1 MASSAPILLSPK
13 QVARAGLCIGC
24 GSCVAREPAAHVQ
37 LDRFGNYRPAGD
49 PRWLS
54 ARSADLARTCPFSPV
69 ARNEDELAAELFPQ
83 AARAHPLLG
92 RYESAYVGYVEEDRF
107 RDEGSSGG
115 LSSWVLA
122 ELLRSDLVDGV
133 AHVVA
138 ADDPGRDGRF
148 FHYRI
153 SRTEEEI
160 RAGAKSRYYP
170 VELSEVLR
178 TIRSV
183 PGRYAVVG
191 VPCFVKAVQLLRRE
205 DPVVR
210 ERIAFTVGLFC
221 GHMKSARL
229 VESFALQMG
238 VAIEDVQSVDFRLK
252 DAGRPANW
260 YRASLTLR
268 DGRTEQMDWWD
279 LADGD
284 WGSGFFQNS
293 ACNACDDVV
302 GETADISLGDA
313 WVEPYTS
320 DGRGTNVAI
329 VRSPVLARLLENGAA
344 AGRLHLEPAG
354 EELLVETQAAGF
366 RQRREGLSYRLSW
379 RQRGLRP
386 RKRVA
391 PQRSGLSWRRKLIY
405 RMRSLISYWSHRVFW
420 LARLTRR
427 PQLYVGWARAA
438 VSVYHALAYSRGR
451 LGRLIARR
459 TPQPG
464 E

>member
-1 MASSAPILLSPK
+1 MPAGAPMLLSPRE
-13 QVARAGLCIGC
+13 VARAGLCIGC
-24 GSCVAREPAAHVQ
+24 GSCVAQAPAAHVE

-49 PRWLS
+49 RRWLS
-54 ARSADLARTCPFSPV
+54 SRSAALARTCPFSP
-69 ARNEDELAAELFPQ
+69 AAPNEDELAAELFPG
-83 AARAHPLLG
+83 ARAHPLLG
-92 RYESAYVGYVEEDRF
+92 RYESAYVGYVEEESF
-107 RDEGSSGG
+107 RDDGSSGG

-138 ADDPGRDGRF
+138 AEDPGRDGRF
-148 FHYRI
+148 FQYRI

-178 TIRSV
+178 TIRAV

-210 ERIAFTVGLFC
+210 ERVAFTVGLFC

-229 VESFALQMG
+229 GESFALQMG
-238 VAIEDVQSVDFRLK
+238 VAIEEVQSVDFRLK
-252 DAGRPANW
+252 DARRPANW

-329 VRSPVLARLLENGAA
+329 VRSPVLARLLENGAVE
-344 AGRLHLEPAG
+344 GRLHLEPADH
-354 EELLVETQAAGF
+354 ELLVETQAAGF
-366 RQRREGLSYRLSW
+366 RQRREGLGYRLTW
-379 RQRGLRP
+379 RRRGLRP

-391 PQRSGLSWRRKLIY
+391 PASSGLSLRRKLIY
-405 RMRSLISYWSHRVFW
+405 RIRSLISYWSHRVFW
-420 LARLTRR
+420 LARLTGR
-427 PQLYVGWARAA
+427 PQLYVRWARAA
-438 VSVYHALAYSRGR
+438 VIVYHALAYSRGR
-451 LGRLIARR
+451 LGRLIARC